1 MKDVGIGRSYNTV
14 FYRYSEELTG
24 EVDNWNGG
32 DRYGDNNQEDY
43 GRRDG
48 WGKDSEETHN

>member
-1 MKDVGIGRSYNTV
+1 MV

-32 DRYGDNNQEDY
+32 DQYGDNNQEDC

-48 WGKDSEETHN
+48 WGKDSEENHN